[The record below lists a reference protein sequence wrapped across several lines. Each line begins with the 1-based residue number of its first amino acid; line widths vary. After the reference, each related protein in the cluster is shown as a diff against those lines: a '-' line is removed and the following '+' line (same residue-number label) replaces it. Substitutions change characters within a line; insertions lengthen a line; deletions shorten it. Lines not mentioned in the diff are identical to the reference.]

1 MTFEETLDS
10 ANSRIKADLEN
21 LYNLSMKIKMTHLDI
36 DKIELLREMEERMYR
51 TYAYVLETWH
61 KYK

>member
-36 DKIELLREMEERMYR
+36 DKIIMMQELEQKLFKLYGYVEETLKRY
-51 TYAYVLETWH
+51 
-61 KYK
+61 